1 MKVALGVSGGV
12 AAYKAAELVR
22 KLQERRIDVQVVM
35 TRSAC
40 EFVTPLTFAA
50 LSGNRVITEMFGN
63 NLGQGT
69 LENAI
74 EHIDVAQNIQALVIA
89 PATADLISRVT
100 HGLADDFLT
109 TLALATPAPIIICP
123 AMNVCMWKNPAT
135 CSNVRILRK
144 RGVVVL
150 DPDEGYLACG
160 MKGEG
165 RLASNSI
172 IADQVFKTLNL
183 KTDLKQETI
192 LVTAGPTCEDI
203 DPARFLS
210 NRSSGKMGYAIAE
223 AASRRSAS
231 VTLITGPTSL
241 TSPSGVKVKKVWSAD
256 EMENVVLNQLN
267 DASVVIMA
275 AAVGDYRPTN
285 ASSRKI
291 KKTGNSL
298 QLNLEPTTDILKSLS
313 KKISKFQKRAI
324 QKKTL
329 LIGFAA
335 ETDNLIK
342 NARSKL
348 NSKSLD
354 MIVANDILRP
364 DSGFKADTNS
374 ATLIFPSGRPQVLGV
389 MTKQDL
395 SNRILN
401 EIVKLRSKNQ
411 L

>member
-22 KLQERRIDVQVVM
+22 KLQKRNIDVQVVM

-63 NLGQGT
+63 DLGQGT

-74 EHIDVAQNIQALVIA
+74 EHIEVAQNIQALVIA
-89 PATADLISRVT
+89 PATADLISRVA

-123 AMNVCMWKNPAT
+123 AMNVCMWENSAT
-135 CSNVRILRK
+135 RSNVRLLRK
-144 RGVVVL
+144 RGVLVL
-150 DPDEGYLACG
+150 EPDEGYLACG

-165 RLASNSI
+165 RLASNSTL
-172 IADQVFKTLNL
+172 ADHIFKTLGL
-183 KTDLKQETI
+183 REDLNQETI
-192 LVTAGPTCEDI
+192 LVTAGPTCENI
-203 DPARFLS
+203 DPVRFLS

-223 AASRRSAS
+223 AASRRSAN

-241 TSPSGVKVKKVWSAD
+241 NSPSGIKVKQVWSAKQ
-256 EMENVVLNQLN
+256 MEQAVLSQLN
-267 DASVVIMA
+267 DSSVVIMA
-275 AAVGDYRPTN
+275 AAVGDYRP
-285 ASSRKI
+285 ARVSSRKI
-291 KKTGNSL
+291 KKTGKSL

-313 KKISKFQKRAI
+313 KKIFNFQKRSRK
-324 QKKTL
+324 KKTL

-348 NSKSLD
+348 KSKSLD

-374 ATLIFPSGRPQVLGV
+374 ATLIFPSGRPRILGV

-395 SNRILN
+395 ANRILN
-401 EIVKLRSKNQ
+401 EIVRLRSKIQ

>member
-22 KLQERRIDVQVVM
+22 KLQERKIDVQVVM

-40 EFVTPLTFAA
+40 EFLTPLTFAA
-50 LSGNRVITEMFGN
+50 LSGNRVITEMFRD
-63 NLGQGT
+63 NLGKGT

-89 PATADLISRVT
+89 PATADLISRVA

-109 TLALATPAPIIICP
+109 TLALATTAPIIICP
-123 AMNVCMWKNPAT
+123 AMNVCMWENSAT
-135 CSNVRILRK
+135 RSNVQLLRK
-144 RGVVVL
+144 RGVLVV

-165 RLASNSI
+165 RLASNST
-172 IADQVFKTLNL
+172 IADQVFKTLGL
-183 KTDLKQETI
+183 KEDLEKETI

-203 DPARFLS
+203 DPARFIS

-223 AASRRSAS
+223 AASRRSAN

-241 TSPSGVKVKKVWSAD
+241 TSPSGVKVIRVWSAGQ
-256 EMENVVLNQLN
+256 MEQAVLSQLN

-275 AAVGDYRPTN
+275 AAVGDYRPTQTGL
-285 ASSRKI
+285 RKI
-291 KKTGNSL
+291 KKTGNPL

-313 KKISKFQKRAI
+313 KRISKFQKQPR

-335 ETDNLIK
+335 ETDNLVK

-374 ATLIFPSGRPQVLGV
+374 ATLIFPSGRPRVLGV

-395 SNRILN
+395 ANRILN
-401 EIVKLRSKNQ
+401 EIVRLRSKIQ